1 MSLRDEKEKKNGNQ
15 NETQSQSTQTNS
27 KWTGTPSNT
36 TQSNLEIQEIEELKK
51 QNKLIIKYLTEI
63 QENQNARENEQ
74 KQLRSNLTEA
84 TKDFRDSAIK
94 IHNDFID
101 ILKKKLDKVETDDLA
116 NIIGRDIYKVRDENK
131 RMLQEVRASHEA
143 YQKKIKLMYRGI
155 GTMLLVFMLFALIMT
170 IGSDF
175 MSFLHVD
182 ILQKAI
188 ASKIKASEGF
198 MTLIW
203 YIAYG
208 LPYIFAIGLFIGL
221 YEWIRARLHD

>member
-1 MSLRDEKEKKNGNQ
+1 M
-15 NETQSQSTQTNS
+15 
-27 KWTGTPSNT
+27 PSSN
-36 TQSNLEIQEIEELKK
+36 TQSNLNNEEL
-51 QNKLIIKYLTEI
+51 
-63 QENQNARENEQ
+63 NE
-74 KQLRSNLTEA
+74 T
-84 TKDFRDSAIK
+84 TDDFRYNSIK
-94 IHNDFID
+94 VHNDFVRLLQD
-101 ILKKKLDKVETDDLA
+101 NLKKVNTEEIQAELRQEIRKVQ
-116 NIIGRDIYKVRDENK
+116 DENK
-131 RMLQEVRASHEA
+131 EMLREVRASHEH
-143 YQKKIKLMYRGI
+143 YQKRQKQLFTGI
-155 GTMLLVFMLFALIMT
+155 GSMLLVFMLFALIMT